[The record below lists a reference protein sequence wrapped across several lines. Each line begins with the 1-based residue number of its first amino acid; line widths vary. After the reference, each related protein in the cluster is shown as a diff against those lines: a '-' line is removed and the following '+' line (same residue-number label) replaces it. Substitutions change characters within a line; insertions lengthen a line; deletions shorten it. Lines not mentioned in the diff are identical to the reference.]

1 MKTGTI
7 IQIHGETGIVLKVDG
22 SQWLTLWQDG
32 RKEWV
37 FIKNHRE
44 STLKIITDKK
54 CP

>member
-1 MKTGTI
+1 MEAGTI
-7 IQIHGETGIVLKVDG
+7 IQIHGETGIVLQKDG
-22 SQWLTLWQDG
+22 NQLLAQWQDG

-37 FIKNHRE
+37 FIPNHIN